1 MITKRFGFLVVL
13 LFVAPLVAEASTPR
27 GYKTVPTGYNLF
39 EIIYGYTEGDA
50 PDPLT
55 GSMLSIDRHTTILRY
70 VRYFDWNGRFS
81 GFAFLLPV
89 VDQELAVPPNP
100 LGLGNQSQS
109 GIGDPTFVIAS
120 NIFGQPAMDLQEYI
134 AHYKS
139 GKPIHESSM
148 NWSLWITAPTGKYE
162 PTSLVNAGEN
172 RWTIKPEINFTH
184 IADKVWFEANAAVS
198 FFTDNNESPRVNPFY
213 PPGFIDT
220 ARLEQ
225 DPLLTIEGHLSVDVP
240 IKLTSTTTIP
250 AWASLSLYGY
260 IGGETSVNGV
270 SADDAAND
278 WALSTNLYLRVH
290 KQYAFRL
297 FYTKTIKHEPAS
309 FDTDTAGFRLTYI
322 F

>member
-1 MITKRFGFLVVL
+1 MITKRFWLLIVL
-13 LFVAPLVAEASTPR
+13 LFLAPLLAEASTPR
-27 GYKTVPTGYNLF
+27 GYKTVPTGLNLF
-39 EIIYGYTEGDA
+39 EVIYGYTEGDKQTDSPL
-50 PDPLT
+50 PDST
-55 GSMLSIDRHTTILRY
+55 LSIDRHTTILRY

-89 VDQELAVPPNP
+89 VDQELTFSNPSPFVPTTEI
-100 LGLGNQSQS
+100 GDQS

-134 AHYKS
+134 SHYKS
-139 GKPIHESSM
+139 GKTIHESSM

-162 PTSLVNAGEN
+162 PASLVNAGEN
-172 RWTIKPEINFTH
+172 RWAIKPEINFTH
-184 IADKVWFEANAAVS
+184 IADKVWFETNAAVS
-198 FFTDNNESPRVNPFY
+198 FFTDNTEYLVT
-213 PPGFIDT
+213 G
-220 ARLEQ
+220 RLEK
-225 DPLLTIEGHLSVDVP
+225 DPLLTLEAHLSVDVP

-297 FYTKTIKHEPAS
+297 FYTKTIKHEPTS

>member
-1 MITKRFGFLVVL
+1 MKIRSGILLTLLFLVPML
-13 LFVAPLVAEASTPR
+13 AEASTPR

-39 EIIYGYTEGDA
+39 EIIYGYTEGEKT
-50 PDPLT
+50 DPLT
-55 GSMLSIDRHTTILRY
+55 GGMLSIDRHTTILRY

-89 VDQELAVPPNP
+89 VDQELSIPPNP

-139 GKPIHESSM
+139 GKPVHESSM

-172 RWTIKPEINFTH
+172 RWTVKPEINFTH
-184 IADKVWFEANAAVS
+184 IADKVWFETNAAVS
-198 FFTDNNESPRVNPFY
+198 FFTDNTEYLVN
-213 PPGFIDT
+213 G
-220 ARLEQ
+220 RLEK
-225 DPLLTIEGHLSVDVP
+225 DPLLTLEAHLSVDVP

-297 FYTKTIKHEPAS
+297 FYTKTIKHEPTS

>member
-1 MITKRFGFLVVL
+1 MITKRFGLLATL
-13 LFVAPLVAEASTPR
+13 LFLTPLLTEASTPR

-39 EIIYGYTEGDA
+39 EIIYGYTEGDKET
-50 PDPLT
+50 DSPLP

-89 VDQELAVPPNP
+89 VDQELTFSNPSPFVPTTVI
-100 LGLGNQSQS
+100 GDQS

-139 GKPIHESSM
+139 GKPVHESSM

-198 FFTDNNESPRVNPFY
+198 FFTDNTEY
-213 PPGFIDT
+213 LGT
-220 ARLEQ
+220 GRLER
-225 DPLLTIEGHLSVDVP
+225 DPLLTLEGHVSVDVP
-240 IKLTSTTTIP
+240 IKLTSTVTMP

-260 IGGETSVNGV
+260 IGGETSINGV
-270 SADDAAND
+270 SGDDAAND

-297 FYTKTIKHEPAS
+297 FYTKTIKHEPTS

>member
-1 MITKRFGFLVVL
+1 MKPFFGIALTLLLLV
-13 LFVAPLVAEASTPR
+13 PMVAEASTPR

-39 EIIYGYTEGDA
+39 EIIYGYTEGDKET
-50 PDPLT
+50 DSPLP

-89 VDQELAVPPNP
+89 VDQELTFSNPSPFVPTTVI
-100 LGLGNQSQS
+100 GDQS

-120 NIFGQPAMDLQEYI
+120 NIFGQPAMNLKEYI

-148 NWSLWITAPTGKYE
+148 NWSIWITAPTGKYE
-162 PTSLVNAGEN
+162 PASLVNAGEN

-184 IADKVWFEANAAVS
+184 IADKVWFETNAAVS
-198 FFTDNNESPRVNPFY
+198 FFTDNTEYLVT
-213 PPGFIDT
+213 G
-220 ARLEQ
+220 RLEK
-225 DPLLTIEGHLSVDVP
+225 DPLLTLEAHLSVDVP

-250 AWASLSLYGY
+250 AWASLSLYGD

-297 FYTKTIKHEPAS
+297 FYTKTIKHEPTS

>member
-1 MITKRFGFLVVL
+1 MINKGFGLLVVL
-13 LFVAPLVAEASTPR
+13 LFLVPMFAEASTPR

-39 EIIYGYTEGDA
+39 EIIYGYTEGDKET
-50 PDPLT
+50 DSPLP

-81 GFAFLLPV
+81 GFAFLLPI
-89 VDQELAVPPNP
+89 VDQELTFSNPSPFVPTSVI
-100 LGLGNQSQS
+100 GDQS

-172 RWTIKPEINFTH
+172 RWTVKPEINFTH
-184 IADKVWFEANAAVS
+184 IADKVWFETNAAVS
-198 FFTDNNESPRVNPFY
+198 FFTDNTEYLVT
-213 PPGFIDT
+213 G
-220 ARLEQ
+220 RLEK
-225 DPLLTIEGHLSVDVP
+225 DPLLTLEAHLSVDVP

-297 FYTKTIKHEPAS
+297 FYTKTIKHEPTS

>member
-1 MITKRFGFLVVL
+1 
-13 LFVAPLVAEASTPR
+13 
-27 GYKTVPTGYNLF
+27 
-39 EIIYGYTEGDA
+39 
-50 PDPLT
+50 
-55 GSMLSIDRHTTILRY
+55 
-70 VRYFDWNGRFS
+70 
-81 GFAFLLPV
+81 
-89 VDQELAVPPNP
+89 
-100 LGLGNQSQS
+100 
-109 GIGDPTFVIAS
+109 
-120 NIFGQPAMDLQEYI
+120 QPAMDLQEYI

-139 GKPIHESSM
+139 GKPIHERSM

-172 RWTIKPEINFTH
+172 RWTVKPEINFTH
-184 IADKVWFEANAAVS
+184 IADKVWFETNAAVS
-198 FFTDNNESPRVNPFY
+198 FFTHNTEYLVN
-213 PPGFIDT
+213 G
-220 ARLEQ
+220 RLEQ
-225 DPLLTIEGHLSVDVP
+225 DPLLTLEAHLSVDVP

-297 FYTKTIKHEPAS
+297 FYTKTIKHEPTS